1 MFTLANGTFTGNA
14 SQGCIGAGVFTTN
27 SSTSTLGGNGTAV
40 GKGVFHIPQGLF
52 NGSGTKRL
60 DASNYALAMTGAS
73 HEAHV

>member
-27 SSTSTLGGNGTAV
+27 SSSSTLGGNGTAV

-52 NGSGTKRL
+52 DGSGTKRF
-60 DASNYALAMTGAS
+60 DAS
-73 HEAHV
+73 